1 MVHVLALPA
10 PALPTHER
18 WFVDS
23 APADW
28 GFFLRPLPLALT
40 VAVVVVTVV
49 WRWVARRFDRPE
61 LPVLRGVG
69 RLVPW
74 VPRLLGV
81 HLGVALLALA
91 ASGAFVT
98 PTVDDLHST
107 GGSILLLLEAT
118 LGVWLI
124 TGFQQRPAAALTLAL
139 GPIMAAFTG
148 PMALLE
154 CANIAAVAAFL
165 VIAPAGANR
174 HGATTLS
181 DVQLRWALLA
191 LRAGVGVALIALA
204 FTEKFTNPAMARET
218 LEHYPALNVFSLVGL
233 HVPTDVFIV
242 IAGSIELLFGLLVLS
257 GALPQVAVLVAMVP
271 FNATLVLFGQTE
283 LVGHLPVYGVFLAML
298 AYGSNPST
306 AAAVRWLPRRS
317 DVPLLTRQPVSAAD
331 RSQEAARTA

>member
-40 VAVVVVTVV
+40 VAVVVTVV

-107 GGSILLLLEAT
+107 SGSILLLLEAT

-165 VIAPAGANR
+165 VIAPGGANR

-204 FTEKFTNPAMARET
+204 FTEKFTNPVMARET